1 MKKSVK
7 KNYLYNLS
15 YQILTII
22 LPIITT
28 PYLARVLGS
37 NGTGIYSYTIS
48 IVTYFIL
55 FGSLGIAL
63 YGQREIAYVQN
74 NEKKKNRIFT
84 ELVFLRLITMFIA
97 AIIFFFTF
105 GIKGEYSLYY
115 KILLFEMLAN
125 AIDISWLYQGLEEF
139 KKIVLRNFIVKIVS
153 IICIFIFVKSPTDVW
168 KYVAIYA
175 LTTLF
180 GNVSLWFKLKNYAKF
195 DFEGFSLKK
204 HIKPMLLLF
213 IPQVAIQIYTVLD
226 KTMLGSILNDMNEV
240 GYYEQAQK
248 IVKILLTI
256 ISSLGTVMLP
266 RIAKCYAEGKT
277 KEINE
282 YLKKS
287 FNFLFFLSF
296 PMMFGIIAVSSNF
309 VPLFFGKGYDSVV
322 PILSIMSILMLLIGM
337 SNITGNQYLLPTK
350 KQGQYTASVII
361 GACANF
367 ILNLL
372 LIPNLK
378 SIGASIA
385 TIIAEM
391 LVTGSQLYFVRKN
404 LDLKSYFKVG
414 FKYLVTGIVM
424 LFTCLGINI
433 FIKSNIIGILVQGIC
448 GMIVYFGILYIIK
461 DEFFLSCI
469 NNVKGFISKK
479 IKKI

>member
-15 YQILTII
+15 YQILAII

-37 NGTGIYSYTIS
+37 KGTGIYSYTIS

-139 KKIVLRNFIVKIVS
+139 KKIVLRNFVVKILS
-153 IICIFIFVKSPTDVW
+153 IISIFIFVKSLGDVW
-168 KYVAIYA
+168 KYVTIYA
-175 LTTLF
+175 LTTLI

-195 DFEGFSLKK
+195 DFKEFSLKK

-213 IPQVAIQIYTVLD
+213 IPQVAIQVYTVLD
-226 KTMLGSILNDMNEV
+226 KTMLGSMLNDMSEV

-282 YLKKS
+282 YMKKS

-296 PMMFGIIAVSSNF
+296 PMMFGIIAISSNF
-309 VPLFFGKGYDSVV
+309 VPLFFGKGYDNVV
-322 PILSIMSILMLLIGM
+322 PILSLVSILMLLIGM

-350 KQGQYTASVII
+350 RQGEYTASVII
-361 GACANF
+361 GACTNF

-385 TIIAEM
+385 TIIAETF
-391 LVTGSQLYFVRKN
+391 VTGSQLYFVRKK
-404 LDLKSYFKVG
+404 LDIKEYLKLG
-414 FKYLVTGIVM
+414 IRYLVVGLIM
-424 LFTCLGINI
+424 LFICLGIDV
-433 FIKSNIIGILVQGIC
+433 FIKSNILGIIVQFITGC
-448 GMIVYFGILYIIK
+448 IVYFGILYIIK
-461 DEFFLSCI
+461 DNFLMNCI
-469 NNVKGFISKK
+469 NNVKLLFKRKLKK
-479 IKKI
+479 

>member
-15 YQILTII
+15 YQILAII

-153 IICIFIFVKSPTDVW
+153 IICIFIFVKNPTDVW
-168 KYVAIYA
+168 
-175 LTTLF
+175 
-180 GNVSLWFKLKNYAKF
+180 
-195 DFEGFSLKK
+195 
-204 HIKPMLLLF
+204 
-213 IPQVAIQIYTVLD
+213 
-226 KTMLGSILNDMNEV
+226 
-240 GYYEQAQK
+240 
-248 IVKILLTI
+248 
-256 ISSLGTVMLP
+256 
-266 RIAKCYAEGKT
+266 
-277 KEINE
+277 
-282 YLKKS
+282 
-287 FNFLFFLSF
+287 
-296 PMMFGIIAVSSNF
+296 
-309 VPLFFGKGYDSVV
+309 
-322 PILSIMSILMLLIGM
+322 
-337 SNITGNQYLLPTK
+337 
-350 KQGQYTASVII
+350 
-361 GACANF
+361 
-367 ILNLL
+367 
-372 LIPNLK
+372 
-378 SIGASIA
+378 
-385 TIIAEM
+385 
-391 LVTGSQLYFVRKN
+391 
-404 LDLKSYFKVG
+404 
-414 FKYLVTGIVM
+414 
-424 LFTCLGINI
+424 
-433 FIKSNIIGILVQGIC
+433 
-448 GMIVYFGILYIIK
+448 
-461 DEFFLSCI
+461 
-469 NNVKGFISKK
+469 
-479 IKKI
+479 